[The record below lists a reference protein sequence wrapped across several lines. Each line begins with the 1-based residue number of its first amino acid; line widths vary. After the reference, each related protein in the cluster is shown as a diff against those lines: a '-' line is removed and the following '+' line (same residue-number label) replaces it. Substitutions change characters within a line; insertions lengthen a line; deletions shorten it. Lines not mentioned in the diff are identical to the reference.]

1 MTHFL
6 TTTQVNLMS
15 VSSQPFTRRL
25 RWRSALALLLITAC
39 GGGTDAEPDSVAD
52 TRPALGPQDVALA
65 AERDLSPG
73 VMLSGSLEPSE
84 VVPINAQVAGTV
96 GGVRVD
102 RGTPVRRGQVL
113 AVIEAAGVRSMA
125 QGAEAAVAA
134 ANAAVAL
141 ADQQLEAA
149 HLLRDAGAMAEIDLR
164 SAQSSAAAA
173 RAQLASARA
182 QAASAREDAGRA
194 TITAPITGIVSDR
207 MVEPGQPI
215 RIGDPMFTIVN
226 ADVLELEGQVPVES
240 AAGVRVGQKVSFT
253 LTGASAE
260 ALEGTVARK
269 DPVANPST
277 RQVGVYVR
285 LPNAGGQITGGQFA
299 RGRVVTE
306 VVERAIVVPT
316 AAVRGEDAATYVLV
330 IVSDTLRRR
339 PVTTGARDDATGMIA
354 IAQGLRAG
362 DLVLITPGDRLGDG
376 TAVKRPA
383 SAMVTPDTATGGQ

>member
-1 MTHFL
+1 
-6 TTTQVNLMS
+6 
-15 VSSQPFTRRL
+15 
-25 RWRSALALLLITAC
+25 
-39 GGGTDAEPDSVAD
+39 
-52 TRPALGPQDVALA
+52 
-65 AERDLSPG
+65 
-73 VMLSGSLEPSE
+73 
-84 VVPINAQVAGTV
+84 
-96 GGVRVD
+96 
-102 RGTPVRRGQVL
+102 
-113 AVIEAAGVRSMA
+113 MA